1 MPKGED
7 NSQKEDGGVPGGVE
21 SGPPT
26 AQNASVEALKGPQ
39 GPAPRD
45 AYEFEKEMDGQPS
58 QTKTG

>member
-7 NSQKEDGGVPGGVE
+7 KKEDGGVPGGIE
-21 SGPPT
+21 TGPST
-26 AQNASVEALKGPQ
+26 SQNASVEALKGPQ

-58 QTKTG
+58 KTKSG